1 MNGYKVLEEG
11 AKLIGISSLDDN
23 LKIIGL
29 PLLNS
34 VVEDMG
40 FVSLPSLSHLIGLPS
55 DSHRRTLVFGV
66 AMLLANALG
75 DTEARESMSDI
86 YSKRLGL
93 IKGSVS
99 SVRDVMP
106 KGEI

>member
-1 MNGYKVLEEG
+1 MNGYKVMEESV
-11 AKLIGISSLDDN
+11 KLIGISSLDDN

-29 PLLNS
+29 PLVNS
-34 VVEDMG
+34 VLEDMG
-40 FVSLPSLSHLIGLPS
+40 FVSVPSLSHLIGLPS

-66 AMLLANALG
+66 AMLIANALG
-75 DTEARESMSDI
+75 DTESRQSMSDI

-99 SVRDVMP
+99 SVRDVIP